1 MATYMSLLKFTLQAV
16 QNIKKSPADLDESR
30 KLFQSMGADLKQ
42 WYLAMGQ
49 YDAVAI
55 FDAPDDETVAKLVF
69 IIAAKGNITTQTFRI
84 FSEEEHSAIVAAL
97 PDAAQT
103 EGQIGNI

>member
-16 QNIKKSPADLDESR
+16 RNIKKSPDDLDESR

-42 WYLAMGQ
+42 WYLTMGQ
-49 YDAVAI
+49 HDAVAI

-69 IIAAKGNITTQTFRI
+69 IIASKGNITTQTFRI
-84 FSEEEHSAIVAAL
+84 FSEEEHRAIVAAL
-97 PDAAQT
+97 PDTAQT
-103 EGQIGNI
+103 EGQIYDI